1 MRNDLQTM
9 CQALLQADPD
19 IAEIIQFGSSVY
31 APDLARDV
39 DLVVTTYARKDSA
52 VYWDALLDYDVDLVV
67 REPGQPVG
75 RDIALSIRAWSRS
88 LYGNGRTRKEV
99 MAYMTIPTYEE
110 ARGLLDVADEYLAL
124 GQQARDDFPRDQHYR
139 TAFNTLFHSARYAAM
154 TFVHTEETRWGRVRC
169 QLPSPFD
176 ARFRDFIET
185 LHVECGYRGEYPR
198 DTAGEFYAHWRQA
211 VSRFIDDLERSGQ
224 AQDVTR
230 VSQKPGEKD
239 GLLVTL
245 PGAG

>member
-1 MRNDLQTM
+1 MKNDLQAV

-39 DLVVTTYARKDSA
+39 DLVVTTHARKDSA

-88 LYGNGRTRKEV
+88 LYGNGQTRKEV

-110 ARGLLDVADEYLAL
+110 ARKLLTLADENLAL
-124 GQQARDDFPRDQHYR
+124 AQQAQDEFFRDQRYR
-139 TAFNTLFHSARYAAM
+139 DAFNTLFHAARYAAM
-154 TFVHTEETRWGRVRC
+154 TFVHTEETRWGRVRR

-176 ARFRDFIET
+176 TRFRDFIET
-185 LHVECGYRGEYPR
+185 LHVECGYHGEYPR
-198 DTAGEFYAHWRQA
+198 DTAGEFYAHWRKA
-211 VSRFIDDLERSGQ
+211 VSRFIDDLERSS
-224 AQDVTR
+224 AADESDRTP
-230 VSQKPGEKD
+230 PGRD
-239 GLLVTL
+239 G
-245 PGAG
+245 